1 MKNSWKQI
9 LRSTTLRKK
18 IALTLGLVVVY
29 KLLSVIPVPGVSTE
43 SLASMRSV
51 FSAQPGLAFFSSLMG
66 GSLERFSIILMGL
79 SPYINASIILQLL
92 TVVVPKLEEIKKE
105 GAQGQK
111 KINTYT
117 RILTV
122 PLAFIQSYGMIL
134 LLNSLVQGTPI
145 VDTSDWGNLL
155 SMMTIITA
163 GTVFLMWLGEQI
175 NESGI
180 GNGISMIIFAG
191 VLADV
196 PSRIATQLST
206 VVWSGSIGTIVT
218 QTLPFIGLLVAT
230 LAVIY
235 VIIRFTEG
243 YRRIPLVY
251 TRTGRDERSYFPIR
265 VSQAGMVPIIFAMSL
280 VTFPYIIGQA
290 ISIRSAGMPEFVRSA
305 ANLMVQIFNPN
316 APTWWFVLIFIAL
329 VLGFSYFYL
338 SITFDTKEVAEGIQ
352 KRGGYIPGIRP
363 GRQTA
368 DYLRNVSNHLNFFGG
383 SFIAFVAVFPYV
395 ATLVNNMLKA
405 NNIPA
410 LNVAQIDFL
419 ISGSGLIIVVGVI
432 LELLR
437 RFKAESQAYDYR
449 RFF

>member
-9 LRSTTLRKK
+9 LRSTSLRKK
-18 IALTLGLVVVY
+18 IGLTLGLIVIY
-29 KLLSVIPVPGVSTE
+29 KLLSVIPVPGVSTD
-43 SLASMRSV
+43 SLANMRNV

-92 TVVVPKLEEIKKE
+92 SVVVPKLEEIKKE

-196 PSRIATQLST
+196 PGRIATQLSN
-206 VVWSGSIGTIVT
+206 VVWSGSISSIVT
-218 QTLPFIGLLVAT
+218 QILPFLALLGAT
-230 LAVIY
+230 LVVVYI
-235 VIIRFTEG
+235 IIRFTEG

-265 VSQAGMVPIIFAMSL
+265 INQSGMVPIIFAMSL

-290 ISIRSAGMPEFVRSA
+290 ISIRSAGMPEFVKSA
-305 ANLMVQIFNPN
+305 ANLMVQVFNPN
-316 APTWWFVLIFIAL
+316 APTWWFVIIFVVL

-338 SITFDTKEVAEGIQ
+338 SITFHTKEVAEGIQ

-383 SFIAFVAVFPYV
+383 GFIAIIAVFPYV

-410 LNVAQIDFL
+410 LDIAQIDFL

>member
-9 LRSTTLRKK
+9 LRSTSLRKK
-18 IALTLGLVVVY
+18 IGLTLGLIVIY
-29 KLLSVIPVPGVSTE
+29 KLLSVIPVPGVSTD

-206 VVWSGSIGTIVT
+206 VVWSGSIGSIVT
-218 QTLPFIGLLVAT
+218 QTLPFLGLLAAT
-230 LAVIY
+230 LVVIY
-235 VIIRFTEG
+235 IIIRFTEG

-290 ISIRSAGMPEFVRSA
+290 ISIRAAGMPEFVRSA
-305 ANLMVQIFNPN
+305 ANLMVQVFNPN
-316 APTWWFVLIFIAL
+316 APTWWFVLIFVAL

-383 SFIAFVAVFPYV
+383 SFIALVAVFPYV

-410 LNVAQIDFL
+410 LNIAQIDFL

>member
-1 MKNSWKQI
+1 M
-9 LRSTTLRKK
+9 
-18 IALTLGLVVVY
+18 LTLGLIVVY
-29 KLLSVIPVPGVSTE
+29 KLLSVIPVPGVSND

-92 TVVVPKLEEIKKE
+92 SVVVPKLEEIKKE

-111 KINTYT
+111 RINTYT

-134 LLNSLVQGTPI
+134 LLNSLTSIPV
-145 VDTSDWGNLL
+145 VDTSDWGLL
-155 SMMTIITA
+155 LAMMTTITA

-191 VLADV
+191 VLAEV
-196 PSRIATQLST
+196 PGRIATQLGG
-206 VVWSGSIGTIVT
+206 VVLGGSFGSIFI
-218 QTLPFIGLLVAT
+218 QILPFLGLLVAT
-230 LAVIY
+230 LLVIY
-235 VIIRFTEG
+235 IIIRFTEG

-265 VSQAGMVPIIFAMSL
+265 ISQAGMVPIIFAMSL

-290 ISIRSAGMPEFVRSA
+290 IALRSAGMPAFVRSA
-305 ANLMVQIFNPN
+305 ADLMVQIFNPN
-316 APTWWFVLIFIAL
+316 TPTWWFVIVFVIL
-329 VLGFSYFYL
+329 VLGFSFFYI
-338 SITFDTKEVAEGIQ
+338 SITFDTKEVSEGIQ

-368 DYLRNVSNHLNFFGG
+368 DYLRKVSNHLNFFGG
-383 SFIAFVAVFPYV
+383 SFIALVAVFPYV
-395 ATLVNNMLKA
+395 ATLVNNALKA
-405 NNIPA
+405 RNIPA
-410 LNVAQIDFL
+410 LELAQIDFL
-419 ISGSGLIIVVGVI
+419 VSGAGLIIVVGVI
-432 LELLR
+432 LELIR
-437 RFKAESQAYDYR
+437 RFKSESQSYNYKN
-449 RFF
+449 FF

>member
-9 LRSTTLRKK
+9 LRSTSLRKK
-18 IALTLGLVVVY
+18 IGLTLGLIVIY
-29 KLLSVIPVPGVSTE
+29 KLLSVIPVPGVSTD
-43 SLASMRSV
+43 SLANMRNV

-92 TVVVPKLEEIKKE
+92 SVVVPKLEEIKKE

-196 PSRIATQLST
+196 PGRIATQLSN
-206 VVWSGSIGTIVT
+206 VVWSGSISSIVT
-218 QTLPFIGLLVAT
+218 QILPFLALLGAT
-230 LAVIY
+230 LVVVYI
-235 VIIRFTEG
+235 IIRFTEG

-265 VSQAGMVPIIFAMSL
+265 INQSGMVPIIFAMSL

-290 ISIRSAGMPEFVRSA
+290 ISIRSAGMPEFVKSA
-305 ANLMVQIFNPN
+305 ANLMVQVFNPN
-316 APTWWFVLIFIAL
+316 APTWWFVIIFVVL

-383 SFIAFVAVFPYV
+383 GFIAIIAVFPYV

-410 LNVAQIDFL
+410 LNIAQIDFL

>member
-1 MKNSWKQI
+1 
-9 LRSTTLRKK
+9 
-18 IALTLGLVVVY
+18 
-29 KLLSVIPVPGVSTE
+29 
-43 SLASMRSV
+43 MRSV

-180 GNGISMIIFAG
+180 GNGIYMIIFAG

-196 PSRIATQLST
+196 PSRIATQLSN
-206 VVWSGSIGTIVT
+206 VVWSGSIGSIVT
-218 QTLPFIGLLVAT
+218 QTLPFIALLVAT
-230 LAVIY
+230 LVVIY
-235 VIIRFTEG
+235 IIIRFTEG

-316 APTWWFVLIFIAL
+316 APTWWFVIIFIAL

-383 SFIAFVAVFPYV
+383 SFIAFIAVFPYV